1 MGLDYKQAGVDIDM
15 KADTLKSL
23 KKIMESTFTENV
35 VQEIGKFGGFYKI
48 DENRI
53 LVASIDSVGTK
64 VRTAKM
70 ANRLQVVG
78 QDIVNHCVNDIAVH
92 NAAPLFYLDYIAA
105 PVLKA
110 EELTDV
116 ITGIAKACKENNC
129 ALIGGET
136 AELPG
141 IYHDEMLDVVGVIVG
156 ILNKDEV
163 IDGRDIQVDD
173 VLIGIESN
181 GIHTNG
187 FSLVNKLFFEKH
199 DFKIDQHIDELNDTL
214 SNQLLTTHISYLNLI
229 KSLVKEI
236 PVKGMAHIT
245 GGGLYNNTMRIIPKG
260 LSIEID
266 YDKVD
271 VLPVFKF
278 IQKTGDIKTEEMFR
292 VFNMGIG
299 LVIVTEEKNLQQID
313 KISRNILNKKATII
327 GKVK

>member
-1 MGLDYKQAGVDIDM
+1 MGFDYKQAGVDIDM
-15 KADTLKSL
+15 KANALKSL

-35 VQEIGKFGGFYKI
+35 AREIGKFGGFYKI
-48 DENRI
+48 DEERI

-64 VRTAKM
+64 VKTAKM
-70 ANRLQVVG
+70 ANKLRIVG

-92 NAAPLFYLDYIAA
+92 NAAPLFYLDYVAA

-110 EELTDV
+110 KELTDV

-141 IYHDEMLDVVGVIVG
+141 IYHDGMLDIVGVIVG

-163 IDGRDIQVDD
+163 IDGRDIQAGD

-187 FSLVNKLFFEKH
+187 FSLVNKLFFEKN

-214 SNQLLTTHISYLNLI
+214 SNQLLSTHISYLSLI
-229 KSLVKEI
+229 KSLAKELPI
-236 PVKGMAHIT
+236 KGMAHIT
-245 GGGLYNNTMRIIPKG
+245 GGGLYDNTIRIIPKG
-260 LSIEID
+260 LNIEID

-271 VLPVFKF
+271 ILPVFKF
-278 IQKTGDIKTEEMFR
+278 IQKTGDIKIEEMFR
-292 VFNMGIG
+292 VFNMGVG
-299 LVIVTEEKNLQQID
+299 LVVITEEKNFQQID
-313 KISRNILNKKATII
+313 KISRNILNKKATLI

>member
-1 MGLDYKQAGVDIDM
+1 MGFDYKQAGVDIDM
-15 KADTLKSL
+15 KANALKSL
-23 KKIMESTFTENV
+23 KKIIESTFTENV
-35 VQEIGKFGGFYKI
+35 AQEIGKFGGFYKI

-53 LVASIDSVGTK
+53 LVSSIDGVGTK
-64 VRTAKM
+64 VKTAKM
-70 ANRLQVVG
+70 ANKLQVVG

-92 NAAPLFYLDYIAA
+92 NATPLFFLDYMAA
-105 PVLKA
+105 SVLKA

-141 IYHDEMLDVVGVIVG
+141 IYHDEMLDIVGVIVG

-163 IDGRDIQVDD
+163 IDGKDIQAGD

-187 FSLVNKLFFEKH
+187 FSLVNKLFFEKN
-199 DFKIDQHIDELNDTL
+199 DFKIDRHIDELNDTL
-214 SNQLLTTHISYLNLI
+214 SNQLLTTHISYLSLI
-229 KSLVKEI
+229 KSLVKELPI
-236 PVKGMAHIT
+236 KGMAHIT
-245 GGGLYNNTMRIIPKG
+245 GGGLYDNTIRIIPKG

-266 YDKVD
+266 YDKVA

-278 IQKTGDIKTEEMFR
+278 IQKTGDIKAEKMFH

-299 LVIVTEEKNLQQID
+299 LVIVTEENNLPQID